1 MNVNEPGAAAAA
13 ASTPIVSLRDAT
25 KSYGKTVVLRNMS
38 LQVVPGQRL
47 VIIGPSGSGKTTI
60 LRCSMTL
67 EPLDSGSLEVD
78 GTILDY
84 TPLGSGA
91 SRDFQS
97 KAKVVRSK
105 VGMVF
110 QQFNLF
116 PHLTVLDNITIA
128 PRHVLK
134 VPKDQAEAEAL
145 ELLGTVGLTEK
156 ARSQPGQLSGGQ
168 QQRVAI
174 ARALAMHPK
183 VMLFDEVTSA
193 LDPELVGEV
202 LRVIKDL
209 AHERGMTMMIVTHE
223 MQFAA
228 EIADRVVLIE
238 GGTIIE
244 DNPPEV
250 IFKNPE
256 NERTRLF
263 LRALSER

>member
-1 MNVNEPGAAAAA
+1 VNGPAIDVAVNA
-13 ASTPIVSLRDAT
+13 PIVALRHAT
-25 KSYGKTVVLRNMS
+25 KSYGNAVILRS
-38 LQVVPGQRL
+38 VGLEVPRGQRL

-67 EPLDSGSLEVD
+67 EPLDSGSIEVD
-78 GTILDY
+78 GTVLDY
-84 TPLGSGA
+84 TSSKSA
-91 SRDFQS
+91 SSRAFQA
-97 KAKVVRSK
+97 KAQVVRSK

-116 PHLTVLDNITIA
+116 PHLTVLDNVTMA

-134 VPKDQAEAEAL
+134 VPKEKAEVEAFA
-145 ELLGTVGLTEK
+145 LLRTVGLAEK
-156 ARSQPGQLSGGQ
+156 ARSHPGQLSGGQ

-174 ARALAMHPK
+174 ARALALHPK

-209 AHERGMTMMIVTHE
+209 AHETGMTMMIVTHE

-238 GGTIIE
+238 DGTIVE
-244 DNPPEV
+244 DNPPAV

-256 NERTRLF
+256 QERTRLF
-263 LRALSER
+263 LRALSDR

>member
-1 MNVNEPGAAAAA
+1 MSVNGLGPGPAVNA
-13 ASTPIVSLRDAT
+13 PIVTLRDAT
-25 KSYGKTVVLRNMS
+25 KTYGKAVILRGVG
-38 LQVVPGQRL
+38 LEVPRGQRL

-67 EPLDSGSLEVD
+67 EPLDSGSIEVD
-78 GTILDY
+78 GTVLDY
-84 TPLGSGA
+84 TPSKSGS

-97 KAKVVRSK
+97 KAQVVRSK

-116 PHLTVLDNITIA
+116 PHLTVLDNVTMA

-145 ELLGTVGLTEK
+145 GLLGTVGLAEK
-156 ARSQPGQLSGGQ
+156 AQSHPGQLSGGQ

-209 AHERGMTMMIVTHE
+209 AHETGMTMMIVTHE

-244 DNPPEV
+244 DNPPDV

-256 NERTRLF
+256 NERTRMF
-263 LRALSER
+263 LRALSDR

>member
-1 MNVNEPGAAAAA
+1 MSMDEPDAVTDANA
-13 ASTPIVSLRDAT
+13 PIVSLCDAT
-25 KSYGKTVVLRNMS
+25 KSYGKAVVLRNIT
-38 LQVVPGQRL
+38 LHVPRGQRL

-67 EPLDSGSLEVD
+67 EPLDSGSIEVD

-84 TPLGSGA
+84 TPARAA
-91 SRDFQS
+91 STRDFQS

-116 PHLTVLDNITIA
+116 PHLTVLDNVTIA
-128 PRHVLK
+128 PRHVLH

-145 ELLGTVGLTEK
+145 ELLGTVGLAEK
-156 ARSQPGQLSGGQ
+156 ARSHPGQLSGGQ

-209 AHERGMTMMIVTHE
+209 AHESGMTMMIVTHE

-250 IFKNPE
+250 IFKQPE

>member
-1 MNVNEPGAAAAA
+1 MSVNESGALAG
-13 ASTPIVSLRDAT
+13 ASAPIVSLRNAT
-25 KSYGKTVVLRNMS
+25 KSYGKTVVLQDIT
-38 LQVVPGQRL
+38 LHVPGGQRL

-67 EPLDSGSLEVD
+67 EPLDSGIIEVD

-84 TPLGSGA
+84 TPPRSGS

-97 KAKVVRSK
+97 KARMVRSK
-105 VGMVF
+105 VGIVF

-116 PHLTVLDNITIA
+116 PHLTVLDNVTIA
-128 PRHVLK
+128 PRHVLN

-145 ELLGTVGLTEK
+145 ELLLIVGLTEK
-156 ARSQPGQLSGGQ
+156 ARSHPGQLSGGQ

-250 IFKNPE
+250 IFKQPE